1 VVDVRTEWYK
11 AHNMKQATITLSDIR
26 IITAEVVGGVPSFNN
41 KLVLT
46 PNEFQTVAAGVAV
59 S

>member
-26 IITAEVVGGVPSFNN
+26 IITAEVVSGVPSFNN

-46 PNEFQTVAAGVAV
+46 PNEF
-59 S
+59 